1 MEKVKLPQKLIHS
14 YIALFAIAV
23 LLFWIKT
30 YTAYQIEFNL
40 GISDALQKFLLFI
53 NPVSSAL
60 LFLGIAFLF
69 KKRVKLVLIVMDFL
83 LSFLLYANIVYYRF
97 FNDFITVPVV
107 TQMKSNGGQLGGS
120 ILSLMSPWDIFYFTD
135 TIILIVLSLKMF
147 KKVTENDRKPFK
159 IVLLLSVTVF
169 LFNLGL
175 AEKDRPELL
184 TRSFDRNY
192 LVKYLGAYN
201 FTIYDIVQNIRS
213 SSQRA
218 LASSSDIT
226 DVENYRKANYAAPN
240 SKYFGKA
247 KGMNVIYVSLESFQ
261 NFMID
266 YKINGQEVTPFL
278 NSLAHDGKTFYFDN
292 FYHQTGQGK
301 TSDAE
306 FLMENSLYPMAQG
319 SVFTSK
325 AENTYQA
332 APAILK
338 GYGYTSAVFHGN
350 YKTFWNR
357 NVMYKALGYDKFFDA
372 EYYSMTDENKKNY
385 GMKDKPYFKES
396 MPMLEGLKQPFYT
409 KFITLSNHFPFEMD
423 PGDTNFPAGDFGDP
437 VVNQYFQSAHYM
449 DESIKQ
455 FFDDLKKAGLY
466 DKTVIVL
473 YGDHYGISENHNEAM
488 KKVLGVNEITP
499 TINAQLQ
506 EVPLFIHVPGVK
518 GGVQHQYGG
527 EVDVRPTLLHLLGID
542 TKDYLEFGSDLL
554 SKQHRNWALF
564 RNGDF
569 VSPTVTEVGDK
580 CYSTVT
586 GLPETDN
593 AKCKPIDDKVKTEL
607 QMSDEVVYKDLLRF
621 YKPDGYKPINPD
633 DYEYLGPKKQPAVK
647 VTDPALI
654 TKPAGSTDSTGS
666 SETKNPSDRGNA
678 SMSSGASNTTNP

>member
-1 MEKVKLPQKLIHS
+1 MKKMKMSLKLNNS
-14 YIALFAIAV
+14 YLAFFSIAV
-23 LLFWIKT
+23 VLFWIKT
-30 YTAYQIEFNL
+30 YVAYQLEFKL
-40 GISDALQKFLLFI
+40 GIDNNLQKFLLAI
-53 NPVSSAL
+53 NPISSAL
-60 LFLGIAFLF
+60 FFIGLGLLF
-69 KKRVKLVLIVMDFL
+69 KKHAKLVMIIINFI

-97 FNDFITVPVV
+97 FNDFITVPVI
-107 TQMKSNGGQLGGS
+107 SQLGSNTGTLGDS
-120 ILSLMSPWDIFYFTD
+120 ITSLMSPLDIFYFTD
-135 TIILIVLSLKMF
+135 TIILIFVALKF
-147 KKVTENDRKPFK
+147 FRKATENNRKSFK
-159 IVLLLSVTVF
+159 IVLLFSITVF

-175 AEKDRPELL
+175 AEKDRPQLL

-192 LVKYLGAYN
+192 LVKYLGTYN
-201 FTIYDIVQNIRS
+201 FTIYDIIQNIKS

-218 LASSSDIT
+218 FADSSDIT
-226 DVENYRKANYAAPN
+226 DVENYRKANYTPPN
-240 SKYFGKA
+240 PKYFGKA

-266 YKINGQEVTPFL
+266 YKLNGQEVTPFL
-278 NSLAHDGKTFYFDN
+278 NSLAHDNNTFYFDN

-319 SVFTSK
+319 AVFINK
-325 AENTYQA
+325 AQNTYQA

-338 GYGYTSAVFHGN
+338 GYGYNSAVFHGN

-357 NVMYKALGYDKFFDA
+357 NVMYKALGYDQFFDA
-372 EYYSMTDENKKNY
+372 EYYDMSAENTKNY
-385 GMKDKPYFKES
+385 GMKDKPYFEES
-396 MPMLEGLKQPFYT
+396 MPMLEKLKQPFYT

-423 PGDTNFPAGDFGDP
+423 PGDTDFPAGDFGDT

-449 DESIKQ
+449 DQALEQ
-455 FFDDLKKAGLY
+455 FFNALKADGLY
-466 DKTVIVL
+466 DKTVVVL

-542 TKDYLEFGSDLL
+542 TKDYMEFGSDLL
-554 SKQHRNWALF
+554 SPQHRDWVAF

-569 VSPTVTEVGDK
+569 VSSNEIQVNDK
-580 CYSTVT
+580 CYSTLT
-586 GLPETDN
+586 GQLDPN
-593 AKCKPIDDKVKTEL
+593 PANCKPIDEKVKTEL
-607 QMSDEVVYKDLLRF
+607 QMSDEIVYKDLLRF
-621 YKPDGYKPINPD
+621 YKPNGYTPINPD
-633 DYEYLGPKKQPAVK
+633 DYQYLGPKNSKSK
-647 VTDPALI
+647 T
-654 TKPAGSTDSTGS
+654 
-666 SETKNPSDRGNA
+666 
-678 SMSSGASNTTNP
+678 NTH

>member
-1 MEKVKLPQKLIHS
+1 MKKVKMPLKLNNS
-14 YIALFAIAV
+14 YLTFFGIAV
-23 LLFWIKT
+23 VLFWIKT
-30 YTAYQIEFNL
+30 YAAYQIEFKL
-40 GISDALQKFLLFI
+40 GIDNNMQKFLLAI
-53 NPVSSAL
+53 NPISSAL
-60 LFLGIAFLF
+60 FFLGLGLLF
-69 KKRVKLVLIVMDFL
+69 KKRAKLAIIIINFI

-97 FNDFITVPVV
+97 FNDFITMPVIS
-107 TQMKSNGGQLGGS
+107 QMGSNSGTLGDS
-120 ILSLMSPWDIFYFTD
+120 ITSLMTPFDVFYFTD
-135 TIILIVLSLKMF
+135 TIILIFLALKF
-147 KKVTENDRKPFK
+147 FRKITENNRKSYK
-159 IVLLLSVTVF
+159 IVLLFSITVF

-175 AEKDRPELL
+175 AEKDRPQLL
-184 TRSFDRNY
+184 SRSFDRNY

-201 FTIYDIVQNIRS
+201 FTIFDVIQNIKS

-218 LASSSDIT
+218 FADSSDIT
-226 DVENYRKANYAAPN
+226 DVENYRKANYTPPN

-266 YKINGQEVTPFL
+266 YKLNGQEVTPFL
-278 NSLAHDGKTFYFDN
+278 NSLAHDNNTFYFDN

-319 SVFTSK
+319 AVFINK
-325 AENTYQA
+325 AQNTYQA

-338 GYGYTSAVFHGN
+338 GYGYSSAVFHGN

-357 NVMYKALGYDKFFDA
+357 NVMYKALGYDQFFDA
-372 EYYSMTDENKKNY
+372 EYYDMKPENTKNY
-385 GMKDKPYFKES
+385 GMKDKPYFEES
-396 MPMLEGLKQPFYT
+396 MPMLEKLKQPFYT

-423 PGDTNFPAGDFGDP
+423 QQDTDFPAGDFGDT

-449 DESIKQ
+449 DQALEQ
-455 FFDDLKKAGLY
+455 FFNALKADGLY

-499 TINAQLQ
+499 TINAELQ
-506 EVPLFIHVPGVK
+506 EVPLYIHVPGVK

-542 TKDYLEFGSDLL
+542 TKDYMEFGSDLL
-554 SKQHRNWALF
+554 STQHRDWVAF

-569 VSPTVTEVGDK
+569 VSSKDIQVNDK
-580 CYSTVT
+580 CYSTAT
-586 GLPETDN
+586 GELSTNPEE
-593 AKCKPIDDKVKTEL
+593 CKPIDTKVKTEL
-607 QMSDEVVYKDLLRF
+607 QMSDEIVYKDLLRF
-621 YKPDGYKPINPD
+621 YKPSGYTPINPD
-633 DYEYLGPKKQPAVK
+633 DYNYLGPKA
-647 VTDPALI
+647 
-654 TKPAGSTDSTGS
+654 S
-666 SETKNPSDRGNA
+666 KNSKH
-678 SMSSGASNTTNP
+678 